1 MTRDLPFDDA
11 PGVGGDD
18 AGDTAYRIADGVA
31 RVARAGAYV
40 TGGALIASA
49 GTRGGG
55 PTPAIDHDSRNVGWS
70 QVDDPQPNV
79 PSPTLTFPDLTL
91 DRMPPVHGGYGGIAP
106 VAAPEQ
112 QFGTD
117 AGLLPTHFDASSL
130 PDPTM
135 AGFHGMGLPDTDLP
149 ASFALP
155 STHDYQPQSGF
166 ELPTDG
172 QSPGLP
178 FGTQPGVPLDDQQF
192 QIPGG
197 FHLPDFDGLHLPG
210 LSGDATHGF
219 DGLHLPGTPGGGFGQ
234 PGGGFGPHGSG
245 EGFGHDSGEGFG
257 EGSHGGI
264 FDGIGNGPVGV
275 YVSTDWAVNMHLGL
289 DGVQFESDLKVDVA
303 VGNVGHQLD
312 QFTQDM
318 GQGISHIPAGLPG
331 TPVDPNN
338 PFTSAAGLTG
348 SPNSATNPAGQQ
360 ANSQAV
366 AGAGPTSGL
375 PGSPVGTAGS
385 PGLGA
390 AGSPGVGAAGAPGVG
405 AVGAPTAA
413 PAYSAP
419 SAPAF
424 APAVP
429 APAAP
434 MPAAVAPMAIAP
446 IVPVAPAPAFTLPVA
461 VAQPVVTTPLQTTI
475 QPDAATHPIA
485 NLLTTPGQ
493 SPLTASAANAPGLF
507 NHAGPVLLASGVH
520 GDSEHPVSVIAQP
533 VPLTSA
539 PGGSVPQISVP
550 VKPVPV
556 LTTAPTIPSITKLPA
571 IDPVTKVPVITTVP
585 TVPTTSNPPVTVAPV
600 TPDPDS
606 DTTTRPHN
614 PSGDND
620 THGDVPPVTVPSDTD
635 SAPTHQPPVTHP
647 SQPTVPTT
655 QPDLPT
661 HGGQPSIS
669 VDPPVPVMP
678 GAVQPPTT
686 QPHVPDVPHPAK
698 PAGDPIDSSLHV
710 MPIADDSAL
719 HSVFLMHDGGL
730 TTGLMPTDTSFAD
743 THYQVHGPFDHA
755 LL

>member
-1 MTRDLPFDDA
+1 MTRDLPFHDA

-18 AGDTAYRIADGVA
+18 AGDAAYRIADGVA

-49 GTRGGG
+49 GTRGGA
-55 PTPAIDHDSRNVGWS
+55 TPAIDHDSRNVGWS
-70 QVDDPQPNV
+70 QVDDPQPDV
-79 PSPTLTFPDLTL
+79 PSPTLTFPDLTI
-91 DRMPPVHGGYGGIAP
+91 DRMPPAHGGYGGIAP
-106 VAAPEQ
+106 VAAPDDH
-112 QFGTD
+112 FGTD
-117 AGLLPTHFDASSL
+117 AGLLPSHFDASSM
-130 PDPTM
+130 PDPSM
-135 AGFHGMGLPDTDLP
+135 AGFHGVGLPDTDLP
-149 ASFALP
+149 ATFTLP

-166 ELPTDG
+166 ELPGDG
-172 QSPGLP
+172 QSAGLP
-178 FGTQPGVPLDDQQF
+178 FGAQPGLPAEDQQF

-210 LSGDATHGF
+210 LSDDGFATHGF
-219 DGLHLPGTPGGGFGQ
+219 DGLHLPGLPGGGFGQPGGGFGQ

-245 EGFGHDSGEGFG
+245 AGFGSGEGFG
-257 EGSHGGI
+257 EGSHPSI

-275 YVSTDWAVNMHLGL
+275 YVSTDWAVNMHVGL

-338 PFTSAAGLTG
+338 PFASAAGLTG
-348 SPNSATNPAGQQ
+348 GPGSAANPAGQQ
-360 ANSQAV
+360 ANSQAIG
-366 AGAGPTSGL
+366 AAGPANGL
-375 PGSPVGTAGS
+375 PGSPVAGA

-390 AGSPGVGAAGAPGVG
+390 AGTPGAAAGAPGL
-405 AVGAPTAA
+405 AA
-413 PAYSAP
+413 PAGAPVYSAP

-424 APAVP
+424 APA
-429 APAAP
+429 PAAP
-434 MPAAVAPMAIAP
+434 MPAAAAPIAIAP
-446 IVPVAPAPAFTLPVA
+446 IAPVAAAPVFLPPVA
-461 VAQPVVTTPLQTTI
+461 VVQPVVTTPLQTTI

-493 SPLTASAANAPGLF
+493 SPLTASAANAPALF
-507 NHAGPVLLASGVH
+507 NHAGPVLLASGAH
-520 GDSEHPVSVIAQP
+520 GDSEHPVSAIAKP
-533 VPLTSA
+533 LPLTTA

-550 VKPVPV
+550 AKPDPV
-556 LTTAPTIPSITKLPA
+556 LTTAPSVPPVTKLPG
-571 IDPVTKVPVITTVP
+571 IDPVTKVPVLTTAP
-585 TVPTTSNPPVTVAPV
+585 SVPTTHAPVTVAPV

-606 DTTTRPHN
+606 DTTTRPHY
-614 PSGDND
+614 PSDDSD
-620 THGDVPPVTVPSDTD
+620 THGTVPPVTVPSDTD
-635 SAPTHQPPVTHP
+635 AAPTHQPPVTNP

-669 VDPPVPVMP
+669 LDPVPVMP
-678 GAVQPPTT
+678 SVVQPPTT
-686 QPHVPDVPHPAK
+686 QQHVPDVPKPVK

-710 MPIADDSAL
+710 MPIADDSTL

-730 TTGLMPTDTSFAD
+730 TSGLMPADTSFAD
-743 THYQVHGPFDHA
+743 SHYQVHGPFDHT